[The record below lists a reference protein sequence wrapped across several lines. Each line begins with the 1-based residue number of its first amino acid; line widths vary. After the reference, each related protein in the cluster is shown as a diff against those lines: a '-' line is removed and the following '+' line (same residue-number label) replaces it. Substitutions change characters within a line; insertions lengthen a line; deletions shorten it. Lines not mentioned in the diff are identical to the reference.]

1 VPVLDSSQFIRSS
14 SSLIDPP
21 PSFRS
26 LIEITLPDIE
36 YLKSVALVES
46 DKPKLISL
54 PFFMRESEINWL
66 MHTLSSKECVHLSTV
81 IAY

>member
-1 VPVLDSSQFIRSS
+1 M
-14 SSLIDPP
+14 
-21 PSFRS
+21 
-26 LIEITLPDIE
+26 IEITLPDSE

-46 DKPKLISL
+46 DKPKLISS